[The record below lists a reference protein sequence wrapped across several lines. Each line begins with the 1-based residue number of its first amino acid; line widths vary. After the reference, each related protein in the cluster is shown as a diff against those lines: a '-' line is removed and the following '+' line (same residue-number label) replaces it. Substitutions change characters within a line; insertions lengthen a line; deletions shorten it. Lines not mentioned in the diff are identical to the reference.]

1 MVQVARALHIEPK
14 NVRITVMA
22 RYSRTGSV
30 LAGDAKTTCDAIR
43 TALSLDSEEPP
54 ERIAQLITMAEAT
67 CFTMAALRNP
77 APVALEATVNGQP
90 FNPGM
95 AGSA

>member
-1 MVQVARALHIEPK
+1 VQVARALRIEPK
-14 NVRITVMA
+14 NVRITVTA
-22 RYSRTGSV
+22 RYSRAGSV
-30 LAGDAKTTCDAIR
+30 LAGDATTTCDSIH

-95 AGSA
+95 PDPG

>member
-1 MVQVARALHIEPK
+1 MQVARALHIEPK
-14 NVRITVMA
+14 NVRIKITA

-30 LAGDAKTTCDAIR
+30 LAGDAKTLCESVHTE
-43 TALSLDSEEPP
+43 LSLDSDEPP
-54 ERIAQLITMAEAT
+54 ERLTQLITMAEAT

-90 FNPGM
+90 FNPGL

>member
-1 MVQVARALHIEPK
+1 MQVARALHIEPK
-14 NVRITVMA
+14 NVRIKVTA
-22 RYSRTGSV
+22 RYTRTGSV
-30 LAGDAKTTCDAIR
+30 LAGDAKTLCDSIH
-43 TALSLDSEEPP
+43 TALSLDSDEPP
-54 ERIAQLITMAEAT
+54 ERLAQLITMAEAT

>member
-1 MVQVARALHIEPK
+1 MEPK
-14 NVRITVMA
+14 NVRITVTA
-22 RYSRTGSV
+22 RYARTGSV
-30 LAGDAKTTCDAIR
+30 LAGDAQTQCDGIH
-43 TALSLDSEEPP
+43 TELSLDSEEPP

-90 FNPGM
+90 FDPGM
-95 AGSA
+95 VDSG

>member
-1 MVQVARALHIEPK
+1 M
-14 NVRITVMA
+14 
-22 RYSRTGSV
+22 
-30 LAGDAKTTCDAIR
+30 CDSIH

-90 FNPGM
+90 FNPAMPGP
-95 AGSA
+95 G

>member
-1 MVQVARALHIEPK
+1 VQVARALHIEPK
-14 NVRITVMA
+14 NVRIKVTA
-22 RYSRTGSV
+22 RYSREGSV
-30 LAGDAKTTCDAIR
+30 LAGNAKTLCDSIR
-43 TALSLDSEEPP
+43 TELSLDSDESP
-54 ERIAQLITMAEAT
+54 ERLAQLVTMAEAT

-90 FNPGM
+90 FNTGM

>member
-1 MVQVARALHIEPK
+1 
-14 NVRITVMA
+14 
-22 RYSRTGSV
+22 
-30 LAGDAKTTCDAIR
+30 
-43 TALSLDSEEPP
+43 
-54 ERIAQLITMAEAT
+54 MAEAT

-90 FNPGM
+90 FNTGM